1 MNLEPKLI
9 YKEYLSGVDFK
20 EALGTKGLY
29 EQSKINER
37 FYVGDQWYGA
47 NCGNDRPLVRYN
59 VIKRIGDYKI
69 SQIISSP
76 VSVKFSA
83 GGFAAANKKSK
94 ESMERIKLLK
104 GGEGFKG
111 QVNADELDLLMPVL
125 EDYRNTVSHRV
136 ALDSLLVSALKK
148 AFISGTGIIYT
159 YWDKEVNSQYFGDI
173 NCEVLDIGNVYF
185 ADPYCTNIQNQPY
198 IIIASERDAES
209 LKNELGE
216 KNSRG
221 LKADKNG
228 RVLVLTKFYKSIG
241 ANGKSTVRCVKVTEN
256 TIIREDFDTLLTRYP
271 LAAISWDE
279 KEGVVYGESE
289 ITYLIPNQIAINRM
303 ITANVWSA
311 MTMGMPM
318 MVVNGDTVNA
328 DITNDPGQIIK
339 VYGTNEDV
347 SGAVKYVTPPDFCS
361 NLSGS
366 VNELITNTLTQSG
379 ANEVAL
385 GDSRADNAAALATML
400 NAATLPLQLLK
411 DKYYRFLGELSLIWV
426 DFWFTHYGNR
436 SLKIEDESGIWYMP
450 FDAGRYADIVCSA
463 KVKAEEIGGEEI
475 SETVNTLT
483 MLYEK
488 GILNK
493 QQLIKRLPS
502 GILSDKEEILEEL
515 GKEEKYDGSQD
526 I

>member
-1 MNLEPKLI
+1 MNLEPKHI
-9 YKEYLSGVDFK
+9 YNEYLNGVNFK
-20 EALGTKGLY
+20 EALGSKGLY

-37 FYVGDQWYGA
+37 FYIGDQWYGA

-69 SQIISSP
+69 SQIISAP
-76 VSVKFSA
+76 TSVKFSA
-83 GGFAAANKKSK
+83 GGFAASNKINKGNIKSR
-94 ESMERIKLLK
+94 EILK
-104 GGEGFKG
+104 NKDGFEGKI
-111 QVNADELDLLMPVL
+111 NEEEINLLMPVL
-125 EDYRNTVSHRV
+125 EDYRKTVSHRV
-136 ALDSLLVSALKK
+136 SLDSLLVSVLKK
-148 AFISGTGIIYT
+148 AFISGTGVLYT
-159 YWDKEVNSQYFGDI
+159 YWDKDADADNFGDI

-185 ADPYCTNIQNQPY
+185 ADPYCTNIQMQPY
-198 IIIASERDAES
+198 IIVASELDADS
-209 LKNELGE
+209 LRKELGE
-216 KNSRG
+216 KKGRN

-228 RVLVLTKFYKSIG
+228 KVLVLTKFYKSVT
-241 ANGKSTVRCVKVTEN
+241 AKGKSTVKCVKVTEN
-256 TIIREDFDTLLTRYP
+256 CVIREEFDTKLTRYP
-271 LAAISWDE
+271 LASISWEE
-279 KEGVVYGESE
+279 KDGIIYGESE

-347 SGAVKYVTPPDFCS
+347 SGAIKYVTPPDFCS
-361 NLSGS
+361 NLTGS
-366 VNELITNTLTQSG
+366 VNELVTNTLTQSG

-450 FDAGRYADIVCSA
+450 FDAGRYADIICSA
-463 KVKAEEIGGEEI
+463 KVKAEDMNTGETA
-475 SETVNTLT
+475 ETVNMLT

-488 GILNK
+488 GVLSK
-493 QQLIKRLPS
+493 LQLIKRLPDE
-502 GILSDKEEILEEL
+502 IIADKEEILEEL
-515 GKEEKYDGSQD
+515 NKEAKNEG
-526 I
+526 